1 MCAQPP
7 AARMTNGRARQLART
22 MMMPL
27 GRSVWATAT
36 MPPTATNR
44 MTKAAAIIC
53 PTSRETP
60 PSVTTF
66 RM

>member
-1 MCAQPP
+1 
-7 AARMTNGRARQLART
+7 

-36 MPPTATNR
+36 MPPMATKR
-44 MTKAAAIIC
+44 MTKAAAMAC
-53 PTSRETP
+53 PTSSEIA